1 MSKIKPGY
9 ARPLDFRHGRVDMTH
24 GSGGRAMAQL
34 IDELFVAA
42 FDNEFLR
49 QMNEHGRAHDTD
61 PDEADIWFLCHL
73 SDSVF
78 QKKYR
83 QNETKVDVK
92 SIHT

>member
-1 MSKIKPGY
+1 MILLLAIQIMQCQVITG
-9 ARPLDFRHGRVDMTH
+9 
-24 GSGGRAMAQL
+24 
-34 IDELFVAA
+34 
-42 FDNEFLR
+42 LR